1 MREVYAGDTPD
12 FLLNIKDETGTIIDV
27 TDSDK
32 VENVIIVAYS
42 LFDPGKV
49 LGSFALDPSLDYSNH
64 TQLTTQNGSV
74 KLILPAEGTEKC
86 VNEEVVVQIR
96 TIFVDSSYPTT
107 GLKILT
113 AADVI
118 CKIIAYK
125 E

>member
-49 LGSFALDPSLDYSNH
+49 LGSFALYLLDYPNH
-64 TQLTTQNGSV
+64 TELTTQNGSV

-96 TIFVDSSYPTT
+96 TIFVDTSHPTPE
-107 GLKILT
+107 LKILT

>member
-27 TDSDK
+27 RDSDK

-49 LGSFALDPSLDYSNH
+49 LGSFALDPLDYPTH

>member
-27 TDSDK
+27 TEETK

-49 LGSFALDPSLDYSNH
+49 LGRFALDQLYYPDH
-64 TQLTTQNGSV
+64 TQLFTQNGSV
-74 KLILPAEGTEKC
+74 KLILPAEGTAKC

-96 TIFVDSSYPTT
+96 TIFVDTSHPTPE
-107 GLKILT
+107 LKILT

>member
-32 VENVIIVAYS
+32 VKNVIIVAYS

-49 LGSFALDPSLDYSNH
+49 LGSFALDQLSYPDH
-64 TQLTTQNGSV
+64 TQLFTQNGSV
-74 KLILPAEGTEKC
+74 KLILPAEGTAKC

>member
-27 TDSDK
+27 TDETK
-32 VENVIIVAYS
+32 VKNVIIVAYS

-49 LGSFALDPSLDYSNH
+49 LGSFALDQLSYPDH
-64 TQLTTQNGSV
+64 TQLFTQNGSV
-74 KLILPAEGTEKC
+74 KLILPAEGTAKC

-96 TIFVDSSYPTT
+96 TIFVDSSYPDS
-107 GLKILT
+107 GKILT

>member
-27 TDSDK
+27 TDSTK

-96 TIFVDSSYPTT
+96 TIFVDTSHPTPE
-107 GLKILT
+107 LKILT